1 VPSSRLE
8 SQGACRFQKETLT
21 GSKGAASFTGGVE
34 MRAEINYT
42 GLEVASHFESGD
54 WAAPD
59 IAFREAHMRST
70 SSA

>member
-1 VPSSRLE
+1 MPSSRLE
-8 SQGACRFQKETLT
+8 SQGAYRSQKETLT

-42 GLEVASHFESGD
+42 CLGVASHFESGD

-59 IAFREAHMRST
+59 IAFRGAYRRST
-70 SSA
+70 GAA